1 MAKMVPV
8 RFYRAV
14 PRSPEEAWDGPFP
27 LETVIPTLQNLNVT
41 TGEADARL
49 SASSLVSARVRNN
62 EDPPHLVFYSLREE
76 YIPEVELHGE
86 ITALNI
92 DDEARIAEPTHACFF
107 EDGVIGILAGQG
119 PRSSAIARY
128 LQAKTGLA
136 VSYETLL
143 RLNWFERLEATD
155 QVRYLHLRITAGHI
169 AAIENSA
176 PDMYAGLRALSTFSG
191 QGTIEVIIKA
201 TREIGTRHDMA
212 SRVKALFNRLRQDD
226 LIDQFDKADLI
237 GKADDGEQQTIDLLQ
252 DQLTITRE
260 IPVDT
265 VRQVSDAVARNTIR
279 SAYAA
284 GYQEIRSALGAI
296 S

>member
-27 LETVIPTLQNLNVT
+27 LQTVIPTLQNLDVT

-49 SASSLVSARVRNN
+49 SASSVVSARVRND

-76 YIPEVELHGE
+76 YIPEVELHGQ
-86 ITALNI
+86 ITILNI

-107 EDGVIGILAGQG
+107 DDGVIGILAGQG
-119 PRSSAIARY
+119 PRSSAMARY

-136 VSYETLL
+136 VAYETLL
-143 RLNWFERLEATD
+143 RRNWFERLEATD
-155 QVRYLHLRITAGHI
+155 QVRYLHLRISAGHI
-169 AAIENSA
+169 AAIEDSA
-176 PDMYAGLRALSTFSG
+176 PDMYTALRALSAYSG
-191 QGTIEVIIKA
+191 QGTIEIIMRA
-201 TREIGTRHDMA
+201 TRQIDTRHDMA
-212 SRVKALFNRLRQDD
+212 SRAKGFFNRLRQDD

-237 GKADDGEQQTIDLLQ
+237 GKADEGEQEVIDLLQ

-265 VRQVSDAVARNTIR
+265 IRRVSDEVARVTIR

-284 GYQEIRSALGAI
+284 GYQEIRSALGATG
-296 S
+296 